1 MDAIQTTVVQL
12 STPLSLMLIFVGTSL
27 GIFVGAIP
35 GLTGAM
41 LIALTLPLTF
51 TLDPQL
57 AMTLLV
63 SMYVGSISG
72 GLITGTLLRMPGT
85 PASVMTTLDGYPM
98 SQQGQPGRAL
108 GLGMYA
114 SLVGGLISCLFLV
127 TLSAPIARWSTQL
140 GPFEYFSLVM
150 MALVLI
156 ATIDGASLTRSLF
169 SGTLG
174 ILAAMPGISAA
185 TGEVRLTMGLTPLNG
200 GFKLLPVL
208 IGMFAINQV
217 LRDIANI
224 HQKIPRVSVTHSG
237 LWLTLVDWKN
247 QWVNMLRSS
256 LIGTFIGILPGIG
269 ANIGS
274 IAAYSAAKNS
284 SKTPQKFGSG
294 SAEGIVASESANNAT
309 VGGALIPLVAMGI
322 PGSVIDAILLGA
334 LVLHGL
340 QPGPRL
346 FSDHPELV
354 HTIMGTYFLA
364 NLVMFAV
371 MIASVGF
378 LAKLVRFP
386 RPFLLPIILTFCIA
400 GAFALS
406 NRMFDVWVMLGFG
419 LLGLVLERNRIP
431 LAPFVIGFVLGPIA
445 EENLCAGLMSSHGS
459 WLPII
464 TRPISLLF
472 VVISALLLIV
482 PLVRQFRKKWDSKKK
497 TMNGDDAKEMSI
509 IPQSE
514 TLSENGEQN
523 SHTFWSRYGLPVW
536 HTVAVMTIVGMIVF
550 QFSGFFANQSKLTQ
564 FPQQP
569 VQVVVPFSA
578 GGGTDLFARIV
589 QKSITENKLL
599 KQPVVIL
606 IQAGGSGTIGSRNVK
621 QARADGHK
629 ILCTHEG
636 LITSKYS
643 GKVNY
648 GPEAFEPIA
657 QTGEINLVVV
667 VHQNARHKN
676 LAELLQYA
684 ENHPGEL
691 QFGTN
696 FGALAHFAAKKIE
709 QAYGGEYFNY
719 VQSGDGQKRY
729 TLLIGGHVDATIFS
743 LAEFLAYR
751 GDGQIR
757 ALAVLSKER
766 NSALPDIATAREQ
779 GIDAVVGNS
788 LYWFAPKGTPQ
799 ERIDLLADAL
809 EQAMQ
814 SDSVRN
820 SLRAL
825 SIAPVFYRG
834 EKLNEN
840 ISQSEKIFSE
850 LVPGS
855 TVQLPDFPFYIIIAT
870 LSLMSIVVVQEI
882 FLSRTPSTNRFSSCK
897 PRIWLAVCCFV
908 LLCCYVL
915 VLEQGW
921 LSYWLATAFMVAV
934 TGGAMAKWQPRY
946 LLILIELS
954 LLTGLGTEIVFTSV
968 FSVVLP

>member
-12 STPLSLMLIFVGTSL
+12 FTPLSLTLIVVGTSL

-108 GLGMYA
+108 GLGIYA
-114 SLVGGLISCLFLV
+114 SLVGGLISCVFLV
-127 TLSAPIARWSTQL
+127 SLSAPIARWSTQL
-140 GPFEYFSLVM
+140 GPFEYFSLVL

-185 TGEVRLTMGLTPLNG
+185 TGEVRLTFGFTPLNA

-208 IGMFAINQV
+208 IGLFAINQV

-224 HQKIPRVSVTHSG
+224 DQKIPRVSATHRG
-237 LWLTLVDWKN
+237 LLLTFADWKN

-284 SKTPQKFGSG
+284 SQTPQKFGSG
-294 SAEGIVASESANNAT
+294 SAEGIIASEAANNAT
-309 VGGALIPLVAMGI
+309 IGGALIPLVAMGI

-386 RPFLLPIILTFCIA
+386 RPFLLPLILTFCIA

-431 LAPFVIGFVLGPIA
+431 LAPFVIGFVLSPIA
-445 EENLCAGLMSSHGS
+445 EENLSAGLMSSQGS

-482 PLVRQFRKKWDSKKK
+482 PLVRQFRKKRDSKQE
-497 TMNGDDAKEMSI
+497 TLQDNDAQEINI
-509 IPQSE
+509 IHQSE

-523 SHTFWSRYGLPVW
+523 SHSFWSRYGLPVW
-536 HTVAVMTIVGMIVF
+536 HTVAVLAIIGMIVF
-550 QFSGFFANQSKLTQ
+550 QYSGFFANQHELKQ
-564 FPQQP
+564 YPQHPIQA
-569 VQVVVPFSA
+569 VVPFSA
-578 GGGTDLFARIV
+578 GGGTDLFARII

-599 KQPVVIL
+599 KQPFVI
-606 IQAGGSGTIGSRNVK
+606 INQPGGSGTIGSRNVK
-621 QARADGHK
+621 QARADGYK
-629 ILCTHEG
+629 ILCNHEG
-636 LITSKYS
+636 IITSKYS
-643 GKVNY
+643 GKVNF

-657 QTGEINLVVV
+657 QTGEINLVVA
-667 VHQNARHKN
+667 VHQNAPQKN
-676 LAELLQYA
+676 LAELLYYA
-684 ENHPGEL
+684 EKHPGEL

-709 QAYGGEYFNY
+709 QAAGGESFNY

-729 TLLIGGHVDATIFS
+729 TMLIGGHIDATIFS
-743 LAEFLAYR
+743 LAEFLSYQ
-751 GDGQIR
+751 GDGKIR
-757 ALAVLSKER
+757 ALAVLSDKR
-766 NSALPDIATAREQ
+766 QAALPDVSTAREQ
-779 GIDAVVGNS
+779 HIDAVVGNS
-788 LYWFAPKGTPQ
+788 FFWWAPKGTPP
-799 ERIDLLADAL
+799 ERIDLLADVL

-814 SDSVRN
+814 TDSVRN
-820 SLRAL
+820 RLQAL
-825 SIAPVFYRG
+825 SITPVFYRG
-834 EKLNEN
+834 EKLYEN
-840 ISQSEKIFSE
+840 ISQSEKKFSE

-855 TVQLPDFPFYIIIAT
+855 TVQLPDFPFYIIMAT
-870 LSLMSIVVVQEI
+870 LLLMTFIVVQEKR
-882 FLSRTPSTNRFSSCK
+882 LNQTPSINSFSSCK
-897 PRIWLAVCCFV
+897 PRIWLAVCCLI

-921 LSYWLATAFMVAV
+921 LNYWLATALMIAV
-934 TGGAMAKWQPRY
+934 TGGAMAKWKPNY
-946 LLILIELS
+946 LLVLIELA

>member
-12 STPLSLMLIFVGTSL
+12 STPLSLTLIFVGTSL

-85 PASVMTTLDGYPM
+85 PASIMTTLDGYPM
-98 SQQGQPGRAL
+98 SQKGQPGRAL
-108 GLGMYA
+108 GLGIYA
-114 SLVGGLISCLFLV
+114 SLVGGLISCVFLV

-140 GPFEYFSLVM
+140 GPFEYFSLVL

-156 ATIDGASLTRSLF
+156 ATIDGASLSRSLF
-169 SGTLG
+169 SGILG

-185 TGEVRLTMGLTPLNG
+185 TGEVRLTLGFTPLNG

-208 IGMFAINQV
+208 IGLFAINQV

-224 HQKIPRVSVTHSG
+224 DQKVPRVSATHKG
-237 LWLTLVDWKN
+237 VWLTFTDWKN

-256 LIGTFIGILPGIG
+256 LIGTAIGILPGIG

-284 SKTPQKFGSG
+284 SKTPQQFGSG
-294 SAEGIVASESANNAT
+294 SAEGIIASEAANNAT

-371 MIASVGF
+371 MMASVGF
-378 LAKLVRFP
+378 LAKLVRIP

-419 LLGLVLERNRIP
+419 LLGLVVERNRIP

-445 EENLCAGLMSSHGS
+445 EENLSAGLMSSHGS

-472 VVISALLLIV
+472 VVVSALLLIV
-482 PLVRQFRKKWDSKKK
+482 PLARRFHRQSDSKQE
-497 TMNGDDAKEMSI
+497 TMHDDAEESAALNS
-509 IPQSE
+509 SE
-514 TLSENGEQN
+514 ILSENAEDE
-523 SHTFWSRYGLPVW
+523 SHSFWSRYGLPLW
-536 HTVAVMTIVGMIVF
+536 HAVAVMAIIGMTVF
-550 QFSGFFANQSKLTQ
+550 QFTGFFSNKSELTQ
-564 FPQQP
+564 FPQRP
-569 VQVVVPFSA
+569 VQAVVPFSA
-578 GGGTDLFARIV
+578 GGGTDLFARII
-589 QKSITENKLL
+589 QKSITENRLL
-599 KQPVVIL
+599 KQPVVI
-606 IQAGGSGTIGSRNVK
+606 INQAGGSGTIGSRNVK
-621 QARADGHK
+621 QARADGYK

-636 LITSKYS
+636 IITSKYS

-657 QTGEINLVVV
+657 QTGDINLVVV
-667 VHQNARHKN
+667 MHQNAQHKN
-676 LAELLQYA
+676 LAELLHYA
-684 ENHPGEL
+684 EKHPGEV

-696 FGALAHFAAKKIE
+696 LGALAHFAAQKIE

-719 VQSGDGQKRY
+719 VQSGGGQNRY
-729 TLLIGGHVDATIFS
+729 TLLIGGHIDATIFS

-766 NSALPDIATAREQ
+766 NSVLPNISTAHEQ

-825 SIAPVFYRG
+825 SIAPVYYRD

-840 ISQSEKIFSE
+840 ISQSENIFSE

-855 TVQLPDFPFYIIIAT
+855 TVQLPDFPFYIILAT
-870 LSLMSIVVVQEI
+870 LLLLSIVLVQDK
-882 FLSRTPSTNRFSSCK
+882 FLSQTPSTNRFSNCK
-897 PRIWLAVCCFV
+897 PRIWLTICCFV

-915 VLEQGW
+915 VLDQGW
-921 LSYWLATAFMVAV
+921 FNYWLATALMVTV
-934 TGGAMAKWQPRY
+934 TGGSMAKWRPNY
-946 LLILIELS
+946 LLILIELA

>member
-12 STPLSLMLIFVGTSL
+12 STPLSLTLIFVGTSL

-98 SQQGQPGRAL
+98 TQQGQPGRAL
-108 GLGMYA
+108 GLGIYA
-114 SLVGGLISCLFLV
+114 SLVGGLISCVFLV

-140 GPFEYFSLVM
+140 GPFEYFSLVL

-185 TGEVRLTMGLTPLNG
+185 TGEVRLTLGFTPLNG

-224 HQKIPRVSVTHSG
+224 DQKVPRVSVTHSG
-237 LWLTLVDWKN
+237 LWLTFRDWKN

-256 LIGTFIGILPGIG
+256 FIGTFIGILPGIG

-294 SAEGIVASESANNAT
+294 SAEGIIASEAANNAT

-386 RPFLLPIILTFCIA
+386 RPFLLPIIFTFCIA

-472 VVISALLLIV
+472 VAISALLLMV
-482 PLVRQFRKKWDSKKK
+482 PLVRRFRKQSDSKKE
-497 TMNGDDAKEMSI
+497 TLHDDAEKTTALNS
-509 IPQSE
+509 SE
-514 TLSENGEQN
+514 ILSENAEDE
-523 SHTFWSRYGLPVW
+523 SHSFWSRYGLPVW
-536 HTVAVMTIVGMIVF
+536 HTVAVMAIIGMIVF
-550 QFSGFFANQSKLTQ
+550 QFSGFFANQHELTQ
-564 FPQQP
+564 FPQRP

-578 GGGTDLFARIV
+578 GGGTDLFVRII

-599 KQPVVIL
+599 KQPVVI
-606 IQAGGSGTIGSRNVK
+606 INQPGGSSTIGSRNVK
-621 QARADGHK
+621 QARPDGYK
-629 ILCTHEG
+629 ILCNHEG
-636 LITSKYS
+636 IITSKYS

-648 GPEAFEPIA
+648 GPEAFDPIA
-657 QTGEINLVVV
+657 QTGEINLVVAT
-667 VHQNARHKN
+667 HQNAWYKN
-676 LAELLQYA
+676 LAELLHYA
-684 ENHPGEL
+684 ENHPGKV

-696 FGALAHFAAKKIE
+696 FGAVAHFAAKKIE
-709 QAYGGEYFNY
+709 QASGGEYFNY

-729 TLLIGGHVDATIFS
+729 TMLIGGHIDATIFS
-743 LAEFLAYR
+743 LAEFLSYQ

-757 ALAVLSKER
+757 ALAVLSDKR
-766 NSALPDIATAREQ
+766 QSALPDVSTAREQ
-779 GIDAVVGNS
+779 HLDAVVGNS
-788 LYWFAPKGTPQ
+788 FYWWAPKGTPQ
-799 ERIDLLADAL
+799 ERIDLLADTL

-820 SLRAL
+820 SLREL

-840 ISQSEKIFSE
+840 ISQSEKKFSE

-855 TVQLPDFPFYIIIAT
+855 TVQLPDFPFYMIMVI
-870 LSLMSIVVVQEI
+870 LLLMSIIVVQEKL
-882 FLSRTPSTNRFSSCK
+882 LSQTPSTNRFSSCK
-897 PRIWLAVCCFV
+897 PRIWLAVICFV
-908 LLCCYVL
+908 LLCGYVL

-934 TGGAMAKWQPRY
+934 TGGAMAKWQPNY

>member
-1 MDAIQTTVVQL
+1 MDALQTTVVQL
-12 STPLSLMLIFVGTSL
+12 STPLSLTLIIVGTSL

-98 SQQGQPGRAL
+98 SQKGQPGRAL
-108 GLGMYA
+108 GLGIYA
-114 SLVGGLISCLFLV
+114 SLVGGLISCVFLV
-127 TLSAPIARWSTQL
+127 ALSAPIARWSTQL
-140 GPFEYFSLVM
+140 GPFEYFSLVL

-185 TGEVRLTMGLTPLNG
+185 TGEVRLTFGFTPLNA

-208 IGMFAINQV
+208 IGLFAINQV
-217 LRDIANI
+217 LRDIANLD
-224 HQKIPRVSVTHSG
+224 QKIPRVSATHRG
-237 LWLTLVDWKN
+237 LLLTFADWKN

-284 SKTPQKFGSG
+284 SQTPEQFGSG
-294 SAEGIVASESANNAT
+294 SAEGIIASEAANNAT

-386 RPFLLPIILTFCIA
+386 RPYLLPIILTFCIA

-419 LLGLVLERNRIP
+419 LLGLILERNRIP

-445 EENLCAGLMSSHGS
+445 EENLSAGLMSSQGN

-472 VVISALLLIV
+472 VVISALLLVV
-482 PLVRQFRKKWDSKKK
+482 PLVRQFRKKRDSKQETLKDN
-497 TMNGDDAKEMSI
+497 TAEEASSI
-509 IPQSE
+509 PSSE
-514 TLSENGEQN
+514 TGNGNGEHA
-523 SHTFWSRYGLPVW
+523 SHSVWSRYGLPVW
-536 HTVAVMTIVGMIVF
+536 HTTAVLAIMGMIVF
-550 QFSGFFANQSKLTQ
+550 QYSGFFTSQQGRTQ
-564 FPQQP
+564 FPQRPIQA
-569 VQVVVPFSA
+569 VVPFSA
-578 GGGTDLFARIV
+578 GGGTDLFARII
-589 QKSITENKLL
+589 QKSITEDKLL
-599 KQPVVIL
+599 KQPVVI
-606 IQAGGSGTIGSRNVK
+606 INQPGGSSTIGSRNVK
-621 QARADGHK
+621 QARADGYK
-629 ILCTHEG
+629 ILCNHEG
-636 LITSKYS
+636 IITSKYS
-643 GKVNY
+643 GKVNF

-657 QTGEINLVVV
+657 QTGEINLVVAT
-667 VHQNARHKN
+667 HQNARYKN
-676 LAELLQYA
+676 LSELLHDA
-684 ENHPGEL
+684 EKHPGEL

-709 QAYGGEYFNY
+709 QASGGEYFNY
-719 VQSGDGQKRY
+719 VQAGDGQKRY
-729 TLLIGGHVDATIFS
+729 TMLIGRHIDATIFS
-743 LAEFLAYR
+743 LAEFLSYQ
-751 GDGQIR
+751 GDGKIR
-757 ALAVLSKER
+757 ALAVLSEER
-766 NSALPDIATAREQ
+766 QSSLPDVSTAREQ
-779 GIDAVVGNS
+779 QIDAVVGNS
-788 LYWFAPKGTPQ
+788 FYWWAPKGTPQ
-799 ERIDLLADAL
+799 ERIDLLADTL

-834 EKLNEN
+834 EKLNEH
-840 ISQSEKIFSE
+840 ISQSEKKFSE
-850 LVPGS
+850 LVSGS
-855 TVQLPDFPFYIIIAT
+855 TVQLPDFPFYMIVAT
-870 LSLMSIVVVQEI
+870 LLLMSLIVVQGI
-882 FLSRTPSTNRFSSCK
+882 FLSQTPSSNSPSSSK

-921 LSYWLATAFMVAV
+921 LNYWLATALMIAV
-934 TGGAMAKWQPRY
+934 TGGAMAKWKPNY
-946 LLILIELS
+946 MLVLIELA

>member
-12 STPLSLMLIFVGTSL
+12 FTPLSLTLIVVGTSL

-108 GLGMYA
+108 GLGIYA
-114 SLVGGLISCLFLV
+114 SLVGGLISCVFLV
-127 TLSAPIARWSTQL
+127 CLSAPIARWSTQL
-140 GPFEYFSLVM
+140 GPFEYFSLVL

-156 ATIDGASLTRSLF
+156 ASIDGASLTRSLF

-185 TGEVRLTMGLTPLNG
+185 TGEVRLTFGFTPLNG

-208 IGMFAINQV
+208 IGLFAINQV

-224 HQKIPRVSVTHSG
+224 DQKIPRVSATHRG
-237 LWLTLVDWKN
+237 LLLTFADWKD
-247 QWVNMLRSS
+247 QWVNMMRSS

-274 IAAYSAAKNS
+274 IAAYSAARNS
-284 SKTPQKFGSG
+284 SKTPEQFGSG
-294 SAEGIVASESANNAT
+294 SAEGIIASEAANNAT

-386 RPFLLPIILTFCIA
+386 RPYLLPIILTFCIA

-445 EENLCAGLMSSHGS
+445 EENLSAGLMSSQGN
-459 WLPII
+459 WLPIFA
-464 TRPISLLF
+464 RPISLLF

-482 PLVRQFRKKWDSKKK
+482 PLVRQFRKKRDSKQESLKDDESKEK
-497 TMNGDDAKEMSI
+497 TITD
-509 IPQSE
+509 QSG
-514 TLSENGEQN
+514 TCCENGEQH
-523 SHTFWSRYGLPVW
+523 SHSVWSRFGLPVW
-536 HTVAVMTIVGMIVF
+536 HTTAVLSIMGMLVF
-550 QFSGFFANQSKLTQ
+550 LYSGFFTNQQGLTQ
-564 FPQQP
+564 FPQRPIQA
-569 VQVVVPFSA
+569 VVPFSA
-578 GGGTDLFARIV
+578 GGGTDLFARII
-589 QKSITENKLL
+589 QKSITEDKLL
-599 KQPVVIL
+599 KQPVVI
-606 IQAGGSGTIGSRNVK
+606 INQPGGSGTIGSRYVK
-621 QARADGHK
+621 QARADGYK
-629 ILCTHEG
+629 ILCNHEG
-636 LITSKYS
+636 IITSKYS
-643 GKVNY
+643 GKVNF

-657 QTGEINLVVV
+657 QTGEINLVVAV
-667 VHQNARHKN
+667 QQNAPYQN

-684 ENHPGEL
+684 EKHPGEL

-709 QAYGGEYFNY
+709 QASGGEYFNY

-729 TLLIGGHVDATIFS
+729 TMLIGDHINATIFS
-743 LAEFLAYR
+743 LAEFLTYQ
-751 GDGQIR
+751 GDGKIR
-757 ALAVLSKER
+757 ALAVLSDKR
-766 NSALPDIATAREQ
+766 QSALPDVATAREQ
-779 GIDAVVGNS
+779 QIDAVVGNS
-788 LYWFAPKGTPQ
+788 FYWWAPKGTPQ
-799 ERIDLLADAL
+799 ERIDQLADVL

-820 SLRAL
+820 RLQVL

-834 EKLNEN
+834 EKLNEH
-840 ISQSEKIFSE
+840 ISQSEKKFSE
-850 LVPGS
+850 LVTGS
-855 TVQLPDFPFYIIIAT
+855 TVQLPDFPFYIIMAT
-870 LSLMSIVVVQEI
+870 LLLVSMIVVQGI
-882 FLSRTPSTNRFSSCK
+882 FLRQTPSTIRPSSSK

-908 LLCCYVL
+908 MLCCYVL
-915 VLEQGW
+915 VLEQSW
-921 LSYWLATAFMVAV
+921 LNYWLATALMIAV
-934 TGGAMAKWQPRY
+934 TGGTMAKWKPSY
-946 LLILIELS
+946 LPVLIELA